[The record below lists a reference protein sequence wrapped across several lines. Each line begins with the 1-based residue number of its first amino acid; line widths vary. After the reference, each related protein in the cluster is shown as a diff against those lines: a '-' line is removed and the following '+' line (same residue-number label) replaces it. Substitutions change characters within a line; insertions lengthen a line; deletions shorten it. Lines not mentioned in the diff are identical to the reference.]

1 MTPSLP
7 SSRGA
12 RILVVE
18 DDPAIAS
25 LLVDYLCA
33 AGHAPSPCSDGLE
46 AVRRFVQEGPW
57 AAVLLDLNLPGQDG
71 LQVCQQIRQR
81 SAVPILMLSA
91 RIEELDRL
99 LGLELGADD
108 YLCKPFSPREAVARV
123 KALLR
128 RADGRLGAPARQ
140 QLPGTGGFVMD
151 DEGQRLWWH
160 EQALITTPIEFR
172 LLRALLLAP
181 GRVLSRAAL
190 LDTLHD
196 DYRDVSDRA
205 VDSHIKNLRRKLD
218 ALGLGPSLQT
228 VYGTGYC
235 FRPLDTPR

>member
-1 MTPSLP
+1 MTPNP
-7 SSRGA
+7 PAHPAA

-18 DDPAIAS
+18 DDPAISS
-25 LLVDYLCA
+25 LLVDYLSA
-33 AGHAPSPCSDGLE
+33 AGYAPSPCSDGLQ
-46 AVRRFVQEGPW
+46 AVQHFVHEGPW

-81 SAVPILMLSA
+81 SAVPVLMLSA

-123 KALLR
+123 RALLR
-128 RADGRLGAPARQ
+128 RAEGRLGTPARQ
-140 QLPGTGGFVMD
+140 QLPGTGFVID

-160 EQALITTPIEFR
+160 DQALSTTPVEFR

-190 LDTLHD
+190 LDVLHD

-218 ALGLGPSLQT
+218 AIGLGPALQT
-228 VYGTGYC
+228 VYGAGYC
-235 FRPLDTPR
+235 FRPLDTRR

>member
-1 MTPSLP
+1 MNATK
-7 SSRGA
+7 

-18 DDPAIAS
+18 DDDAIAS
-25 LLVDYLCA
+25 LVVDYLRA
-33 AGHAPSPCSDGLE
+33 AGFEPSACGDGLL
-46 AVRRFVQEGPW
+46 AVTRFLQDGPW

-81 SAVPILMLSA
+81 SSVPILMLSA

-108 YLCKPFSPREAVARV
+108 YLCKPFSPREVVARV

-128 RADGRLGAPARQ
+128 RADGRLGPQATQP
-140 QLPGTGGFVMD
+140 LPGSGGFVI
-151 DEGQRLWWH
+151 DEAGQRLWWRD
-160 EQALITTPIEFR
+160 QALNTTPVEYR
-172 LLRALLLAP
+172 LMRALLMAP
-181 GRVLSRAAL
+181 GRVLTRAKL
-190 LDTLHD
+190 LDALHD

-218 ALGLGPSLQT
+218 AMGLSGALQT
-228 VYGTGYC
+228 VYGSGYS
-235 FRPLDTPR
+235 FTPPP

>member
-1 MTPSLP
+1 VTPTS
-7 SSRGA
+7 A
-12 RILVVE
+12 AHRILVVE
-18 DDPAIAS
+18 DDPAIAG
-25 LLVDYLCA
+25 LLVDYLRA
-33 AGHAPSPCSDGLE
+33 AGHAPSACGDGLE
-46 AVRRFVQEGPW
+46 AVQRFIHEGPW

-81 SAVPILMLSA
+81 SSVPILMLSA

-140 QLPGTGGFVMD
+140 QLPGTGGFVI
-151 DEGQRLWWH
+151 DEDGQRLWWH
-160 EQALITTPIEFR
+160 EQALSTTPVEFR

-181 GRVLSRAAL
+181 GRVLSRATL
-190 LDTLHD
+190 LDSLHD

-218 ALGLGPSLQT
+218 ALGLGPALQT
-228 VYGTGYC
+228 VYGAGYC
-235 FRPLDTPR
+235 FRPIDASR

>member
-1 MTPSLP
+1 MTTNPSTSP
-7 SSRGA
+7 AA

-18 DDPAIAS
+18 DDPAIAG
-25 LLVDYLCA
+25 LLVDYLRA
-33 AGHAPSPCSDGLE
+33 AGHTPSPCSDGLE
-46 AVRRFVQEGPW
+46 AVQRFVHEGPW
-57 AAVLLDLNLPGQDG
+57 AAVLLDINLPGQDG

-99 LGLELGADD
+99 IGLELGADD

-140 QLPGTGGFVMD
+140 QLTGTGGFVID
-151 DEGQRLWWH
+151 DAGQRLWWH
-160 EQALITTPIEFR
+160 DQALSTTPVEFR

-190 LDTLHD
+190 LDALHD

-218 ALGLGPSLQT
+218 AMGVGPALQT

-235 FRPLDTPR
+235 FRPLDTSR